1 MGSEPTL
8 YAFPGSLCSQKV
20 RLALAEKGVSYTK
33 RFVDIEIRLENYQP
47 WYLQLNP
54 KGVVPT
60 LVHGDHVVTDS
71 ARILHYIDEAFEG
84 PSLVPED
91 AHERECME
99 RWIEQ
104 QDLIHMREL
113 SYATFGGALGLLL
126 RRVSMPLRMRKLR
139 RLRDQ
144 NPDLAG
150 LYEAK
155 IEDVRRWRARMAS
168 EPDVAEIR
176 RDLDEV
182 LRRAEDQLGKTRYL
196 AGNDYSLADVAWT
209 CVLARLTMLGLARS
223 LWGEGRLPRLEV
235 YYEQL
240 KSRPSFDLADIWEAT
255 PSPSA
260 QLSMLGSVFS
270 GSQARNG
277 DGRSRSG

>member
-20 RLALAEKGVSYTK
+20 RLALAEKGVSYKK

-84 PSLVPED
+84 PSLVPEG
-91 AHERECME
+91 AYERECME
-99 RWIEQ
+99 RWIKQ

-113 SYATFGGALGLLL
+113 SYATFGGALGFLL
-126 RRVSMPLRMRKLR
+126 RRVSMPLRMRRLR
-139 RLRDQ
+139 RLRDG

-155 IEDVRRWRARMAS
+155 IEDVRRWRASIAS
-168 EPDVAEIR
+168 EPGVAEIR
-176 RDLDEV
+176 SNLEEV
-182 LRRAEDQLGKTRYL
+182 LRRVEDQLDKTRYL
-196 AGNDYSLADVAWT
+196 AGNDYSLADIAWT
-209 CVLARLTMLGLARS
+209 CVLARLTMLGLAQS
-223 LWGEGRLPRLEV
+223 LWGEGRSPRLEA
-235 YYEQL
+235 YYQQL
-240 KSRPSFDLADIWEAT
+240 RLRPSFDLADIWEAT
-255 PSPSA
+255 PSLNA
-260 QLSMLGSVFS
+260 RLAIVGSVIS
-270 GSQARNG
+270 GSRA
-277 DGRSRSG
+277 DGPRI